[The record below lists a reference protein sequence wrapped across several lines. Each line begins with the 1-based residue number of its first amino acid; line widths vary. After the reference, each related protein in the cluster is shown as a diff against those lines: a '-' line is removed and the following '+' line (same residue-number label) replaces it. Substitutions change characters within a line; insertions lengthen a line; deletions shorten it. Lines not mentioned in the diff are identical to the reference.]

1 MKKRKSIVIVA
12 ILAVVSLASLL
23 ILSAC
28 TLQEATAAPQMPADN
43 STTTQLASADTGKSC
58 ENCTGDCATCDK
70 KGDCEGTCDKCTGD
84 CADCQEKGGC
94 NCASESST
102 SGKAS
107 HGCSGGCSGDCKD
120 KFWGKDTL
128 PETW

>member
-23 ILSAC
+23 MLSAC
-28 TLQEATAAPQMPADN
+28 TLEEATAAPQTPAN
-43 STTTQLASADTGKSC
+43 AGATTQLASADAGKSC

-70 KGDCEGTCDKCTGD
+70 KGECDGTCDNCTGD
-84 CADCQEKGGC
+84 CTDCKEKGGG
-94 NCASESST
+94 NCSSGSAT
-102 SGKAS
+102 SGDAAK
-107 HGCSGGCSGDCKD
+107 GCSGGCSGGCTS